1 MKNFLRI
8 IMKHF
13 FSFLETIVYRPKI
26 VGMENVPKDTAA
38 LICPNHVHAL
48 DSAIIVAKFK
58 RKVNVLAK
66 QELYK
71 NGFIRFIADVFGI
84 YPVKPDSKSMESV
97 KISLKILKNNG
108 LLMLFPEGT
117 RNGMAKGIKPKD
129 GAIKLAIKGNVPIIP
144 VGFQGNFKPFKKI
157 KVNIGE
163 PIYYNEYKEE
173 INNKELMEEL
183 TNELMKKI
191 VKLRD
196 EKI

>member
-8 IMKHF
+8 IIKHF

-26 VGMENVPKDTAA
+26 VGKENIPKDTAA

-66 QELYK
+66 EELYK
-71 NGFIRFIADVFGI
+71 NAFLRFIANLFGI
-84 YPVKPDSKSMESV
+84 YPVKPDSKSMETI
-97 KISLKILKNNG
+97 KISLKLLKNNE

-129 GAIKLAIKGNVPIIP
+129 GAIKLAIKSNTPIIP
-144 VGFQGNFKPFKKI
+144 VGIQGDFKAFTKVKI
-157 KVNIGE
+157 NIGK
-163 PIYYNEYKEE
+163 PIYYTEYKGE
-173 INNKELMEEL
+173 INNKELMDEL
-183 TNELMKKI
+183 TEELMKEI